1 MIFSYNP
8 LYNSLKV
15 YIIIIVLLIY
25 FKPNF
30 LYDHKKNQFK
40 SFGLD
45 KNSTIFSLPILSIFL
60 AFIIYL
66 VFSWIDKYNYIYN
79 EYNKLIIQ
87 KSNSY

>member
-1 MIFSYNP
+1 MIFSNNP

-45 KNSTIFSLPILSIFL
+45 KNSTIFSLPLLSIFL

-66 VFSWIDKYNYIYN
+66 VFSWIDKYNYIYTI
-79 EYNKLIIQ
+79 YQSIK
-87 KSNSY
+87 YYAF